1 MAAAHPTHKAVGCER
16 GRAIRHNQSQSVAI
30 SRNQSQSVAIRRNQT
45 QSDAIGRNR
54 APSIAIGGTSEA
66 LSVGV
71 VSGNQGVNQWL
82 SS

>member
-1 MAAAHPTHKAVGCER
+1 MAAAHPTQGSR
-16 GRAIRHNQSQSVAI
+16 LRAWARHPSQSVAI
-30 SRNQSQSVAIRRNQT
+30 SRNQSQSVAIIRNQT